1 MNAIEVRAL
10 SKSYPGFTI
19 SNISFSLPEGCIM
32 GLVGENGAGKS
43 TLIRLI
49 MGASRAS
56 SGFVRVLN
64 TEVTDDKAFTKVRD
78 DIGVVLDEAHFPTSL
93 NARHLGRIM
102 AGTYSRWDQAV
113 YDGYLKRLDLP
124 EKKRVQDFSRGMRMK
139 LALACALSHDAKLLV
154 LDEPTGGLDPLVRDE
169 ILDIL
174 EEFTRREDRSVLISS
189 HIVSDLEKLCDY
201 IAFLHKGELLL
212 FEEKDRLMEEYAMAH
227 ITEAELADIP
237 EEAVK
242 GVRRG
247 KYGVEALVE
256 RSLVPGGIALE
267 RPKLEDIIVF
277 FAKGVKE

>member
-1 MNAIEVRAL
+1 MNAIEVRDL
-10 SKSYPGFTI
+10 SKSYPGFTL
-19 SNISFSLPEGCIM
+19 SNISFTLPEGCIM

-49 MGASRAS
+49 MGAARAD
-56 SGFVRVLN
+56 SGQALALGAD
-64 TEVTDDKAFTKVRD
+64 VTAPAFTKTKD

-93 NARHLGRIM
+93 NARQLGRIM
-102 AGTYSRWDQAV
+102 AATYSRWDQAV

-154 LDEPTGGLDPLVRDE
+154 LDEPTGGLDPMVRDE

-174 EEFTRREDRSVLISS
+174 EDFTRREDRSVLISS

-201 IAFLHKGELLL
+201 IAFLHKGKLLL
-212 FEEKDRLMEEYAMAH
+212 FEEKDRLLEDYAMARV
-227 ITEAELADIP
+227 TEAELEALP
-237 EEAVK
+237 KPAVK
-242 GVRRG
+242 GTRRG

-256 RSLVPGGIALE
+256 RRLVPSGAALE
-267 RPKLEDIIVF
+267 KPTLEDIIVF
-277 FAKGVKE
+277 FARGDKE